1 MARFIRWR
9 AQRSI
14 ARRLARVAL
23 SLSVGAL
30 LMTALPSVV
39 QASPSSHVG
48 VGPPTPCPWIYE
60 SLHHHHTAQQLAA
73 QVAGLM
79 TPAELASFV
88 VLQTHSGIE
97 NFNVG
102 VPRLCIPT
110 LTLVD
115 GPSGVSANAADV
127 QTARARRN
135 ALFISILL

>member
-1 MARFIRWR
+1 
-9 AQRSI
+9 
-14 ARRLARVAL
+14 
-23 SLSVGAL
+23 
-30 LMTALPSVV
+30 MTALPSVV

-73 QVAGLM
+73 QVADLM

-115 GPSGVSANAADV
+115 GPSGVSANATGVTQFPVNSQWRRVSIPRPRVKSVMRWPGGAV
-127 QTARARRN
+127 QG
-135 ALFISILL
+135 I